1 MSSFQYNLA
10 KTELLTQLLSRRS
23 YWPLVQPVPTADE
36 LHQAFEATMRAPDHS
51 NRKPWRFVT
60 IQGDALV
67 TLGDIFASAAVKR
80 GDDDNGERSRRQ
92 AIAAPMIVAVG
103 ARICGDCRVPEVEQL
118 LSVGAAAMNLLNAL
132 HLFGYGAYWAT
143 GPNAYDPDVRRALG
157 LKDEF
162 DQLLGFIYVGS
173 PTKQRAPKVRPS
185 SEAFVTPWDHSL
197 A

>member
-51 NRKPWRFVT
+51 NLKPWRFIT
-60 IQGDALV
+60 IQGEAL
-67 TLGDIFASAAVKR
+67 LALSDIFATAAVKR

-92 AIAAPMIVAVG
+92 AVAAPMIIAVG
-103 ARICGDCRVPEVEQL
+103 ARICSDCRVPEVEQL

-143 GPNAYDPDVRRALG
+143 GANAYDLDVRQALG
-157 LKDEF
+157 LKEAS

-173 PTKQRAPKVRPS
+173 PSKQRAPKIRPS
-185 SEAFVTPWDHSL
+185 SEAFVTQWDHSQT
-197 A
+197 